1 MTDQNQKLEYD
12 VVYSLH
18 VEKMT
23 ERFNRR
29 LDNLITFGLILLGS
43 AIAGS
48 LGNSVLIGILVAT
61 FSASQLVWRF
71 GEKAGHAAAQMKRY
85 EQLLSE
91 FNALDDDS
99 VRAGLNA
106 LSAQDSTPLTSLENI
121 ATRNAIIYLGWYE
134 NDLGLTRLEQV
145 LGFFCGATPMPKKPR
160 QGHGGEAQAAHDETP
175 A

>member
-1 MTDQNQKLEYD
+1 
-12 VVYSLH
+12 
-18 VEKMT
+18 
-23 ERFNRR
+23 
-29 LDNLITFGLILLGS
+29 
-43 AIAGS
+43 
-48 LGNSVLIGILVAT
+48 
-61 FSASQLVWRF
+61 
-71 GEKAGHAAAQMKRY
+71 MKRY

-99 VRAGLNA
+99 VRARLNA